1 MLAYI
6 QGNLSNPQSTLA
18 MQQLPSS
25 TPQPQHENRYPDC
38 LYMELQAI
46 PVNSDQID
54 LPVTMHFNEQWE
66 ALGTVR
72 VKFGVKG
79 GQLKLKLKNGEIPD
93 DSRELDG
100 QIELKPAV
108 CQVTTNGSKSH
119 PTWEF
124 ELSIGATV
132 LIGSLQNQKLGT
144 VQLQDRPCSVEATFE
159 VSQQYV
165 HLMATEGLY
174 QTDTSRNKQIIL
186 EALFR
191 KELLKSKLQPYLS
204 RAELHYG

>member
-18 MQQLPSS
+18 MQQLPST
-25 TPQPQHENRYPDC
+25 TPQPQHENRCPDC

-66 ALGTVR
+66 PLLNGR

-79 GQLKLKLKNGEIPD
+79 GELKLKLKNGEIPY
-93 DSRELDG
+93 DSRELG
-100 QIELKPAV
+100 GLVELNPAV
-108 CQVTTNGSKSH
+108 CQVTTNGSESN

-124 ELSIGATV
+124 ELTIGARV

-144 VQLQDRPCSVEATFE
+144 VQLQDKLCSVEATFE

-165 HLMATEGLY
+165 YLMATEGLY
-174 QTDTSRNKQIIL
+174 STDISRNKQIAL
-186 EALFR
+186 ELAIR
-191 KELLKSKLQPYLS
+191 KHLLESKLKPYLS

>member
-1 MLAYI
+1 MLGYI

-18 MQQLPSS
+18 MQQLPST
-25 TPQPQHENRYPDC
+25 TPQPQHENRCPDC

-66 ALGTVR
+66 EFGTWR
-72 VKFGVKG
+72 IKFGLQG

-100 QIELKPAV
+100 RIELKPAV
-108 CQVTTNGSKSH
+108 CEVTTNGSTSN

-124 ELSIGATV
+124 KLGIGATV

-144 VQLQDRPCSVEATFE
+144 VQLQDKPCSVEATFE
-159 VSQQYV
+159 VSNKYV
-165 HLMATEGLY
+165 HLMATEGPDI
-174 QTDTSRNKQIIL
+174 TNICCNKQRIL
-186 EALFR
+186 GEVLR
-191 KELLKSKLQPYLS
+191 QRLLKSKLQPYLS

>member
-18 MQQLPSS
+18 MQQLPST

-46 PVNSDQID
+46 PVNPDQID

-66 ALGTVR
+66 PLLNGR

-79 GQLKLKLKNGEIPD
+79 GQLKLKLKNCKIPY
-93 DSRELDG
+93 DSHELTG
-100 QIELKPAV
+100 RFVLKPAV
-108 CQVTTNGSKSH
+108 CQVTTNGSKSN

-124 ELSIGATV
+124 ELSIGARV

-144 VQLQDRPCSVEATFE
+144 VQLRNKPCSVEATFE

-165 HLMATEGLY
+165 HLMETEGLY
-174 QTDTSRNKQIIL
+174 PTNISRNKQIIL
-186 EALFR
+186 EASFR
-191 KELLKSKLQPYLS
+191 KYLLESKLQPYLS